1 MNLNETPYSIF
12 LLVDLY
18 NLYGGSWP
26 NSIKN
31 EVRHELRRAGYAIRE
46 MNYRGSTQAIWI
58 EQEESNENL

>member
-18 NLYGGSWP
+18 NLYGDSWP

-46 MNYRGSTQAIWI
+46 MSYQGPTQAVWA
-58 EQEESNENL
+58 EKEENNEDL